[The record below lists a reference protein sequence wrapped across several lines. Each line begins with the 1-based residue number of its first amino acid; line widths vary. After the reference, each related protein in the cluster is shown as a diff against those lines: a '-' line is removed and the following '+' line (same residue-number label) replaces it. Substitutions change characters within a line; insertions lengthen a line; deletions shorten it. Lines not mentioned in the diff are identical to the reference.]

1 MSSGWIKL
9 HRKILDNDIFKNDKL
24 FRVFMYL
31 LLKASHSERD
41 QLIGDS
47 IVNLKAGQWA
57 TGRKAISRDTGL
69 TEQNVR
75 TAISKLEKLGILTI
89 KVTVKYSIF
98 SISNWDCYQQDN
110 QQATNNQPTSNQQVT
125 TINNVKNVKNVNN
138 KDLVESEPQR
148 KKFNFTDVDYQ
159 CAEWIYS
166 LVKQV
171 APSSKKPN
179 FESWANTVRLM
190 RESDKLTHN
199 DISEVFTWAN
209 QDSFWS
215 VNILSA
221 TKLRQKFPQLQAK
234 MKGVSNG
241 SIKEHGQKLSAHER
255 AKQRNDAKYRRPDE
269 CGLVVGTNDGYMGG
283 AVDKGKGRVTIKHVD
298 TGTFTDYE

>member
-1 MSSGWIKL
+1 MSSGWVKL
-9 HRKILDNDIFKNDKL
+9 HRKITEWEWYSDVNTT
-24 FRVFMYL
+24 RVFLHL
-31 LLKASHSERD
+31 LVVANHKDKKWRGIDIKRGQRLT
-41 QLIGDS
+41 S
-47 IVNLKAGQWA
+47 ISALSKE
-57 TGRKAISRDTGL
+57 TSL
-69 TEQNVR
+69 TIKNIR
-75 TAISKLEKLGILTI
+75 TAIKRLKSTNEVASYSTAQHTI
-89 KVTVKYSIF
+89 FTMVNY
-98 SISNWDCYQQDN
+98 DLYQEEANETAN
-110 QQATNNQPTSNQQVT
+110 QGQTEGKQGATN
-125 TINNVKNVKNVNN
+125 KNVKNEKNVKN
-138 KDLVESEPQR
+138 KDFVESEPQR

-221 TKLRQKFPQLQAK
+221 AKLRQKFPQLQAK

-255 AKQRNDAKYRRPDE
+255 AKQRNDAKYRQTDE
-269 CGLVVGTNDGYMGG
+269 CGLVVGTNDGHMGR
-283 AVDKGKGRVTIKHVD
+283 AVDKGEGRATIEHVD
-298 TGTFTDYE
+298 TRTFIDYE

>member
-1 MSSGWIKL
+1 MSSGWVKL
-9 HRKILDNDIFKNDKL
+9 HRKITEWEWYSDVNTT
-24 FRVFMYL
+24 RVFLHL
-31 LLKASHSERD
+31 LVVANHKDKKWRGIDIKRGQRLT
-41 QLIGDS
+41 S
-47 IVNLKAGQWA
+47 ISALSKE
-57 TGRKAISRDTGL
+57 TSL
-69 TEQNVR
+69 TIKNIR
-75 TAISKLEKLGILTI
+75 TAIKRLKSTNEVASYSTAQH
-89 KVTVKYSIF
+89 TVFTMVNY
-98 SISNWDCYQQDN
+98 DLYQEEASETAN
-110 QQATNNQPTSNQQVT
+110 QGQTKGKQGATN
-125 TINNVKNVKNVNN
+125 KNVKNEKNVKN

-221 TKLRQKFPQLQAK
+221 AKLRQKFPQLQAK

-255 AKQRNDAKYRRPDE
+255 AKQRNDAKYRQTDE
-269 CGLVVGTNDGYMGG
+269 CGLVVGTNDGHMGR
-283 AVDKGKGRVTIKHVD
+283 AVDKGEGRATIEHVD
-298 TGTFTDYE
+298 TRTFIDYE

>member
-1 MSSGWIKL
+1 MSSGWVKL
-9 HRKILDNDIFKNDKL
+9 HRKITEWEWYSDVNTT
-24 FRVFMYL
+24 RVFLHL
-31 LLKASHSERD
+31 LVVANHKDKKWRGIDIKRGQRLT
-41 QLIGDS
+41 S
-47 IVNLKAGQWA
+47 ISALSKE
-57 TGRKAISRDTGL
+57 TSL
-69 TEQNVR
+69 TIKNIR
-75 TAISKLEKLGILTI
+75 TAIKRLKSTNEVASYSTAQHTI
-89 KVTVKYSIF
+89 FTMVNY
-98 SISNWDCYQQDN
+98 DLYQEEANETAN
-110 QQATNNQPTSNQQVT
+110 QGQTEGKQGATN
-125 TINNVKNVKNVNN
+125 KNVKNEKNVKN
-138 KDLVESEPQR
+138 KDFVESEPQR

-221 TKLRQKFPQLQAK
+221 AKLRQKFPQLQAK

-255 AKQRNDAKYRRPDE
+255 AKQRNDAKYRQTDE
-269 CGLVVGTNDGYMGG
+269 CGLVVGTNDGHMGR
-283 AVDKGKGRVTIKHVD
+283 AVDKGEGRATIEHVD
-298 TGTFTDYE
+298 TRAFIDYE

>member
-1 MSSGWIKL
+1 MSSGWVKL
-9 HRKILDNDIFKNDKL
+9 HRKITEWEWYSDVNTT
-24 FRVFMYL
+24 RVFLHL
-31 LLKASHSERD
+31 LVVANHKDKKWRGIDIKRGQRLT
-41 QLIGDS
+41 S
-47 IVNLKAGQWA
+47 ISALSKE
-57 TGRKAISRDTGL
+57 TSL
-69 TEQNVR
+69 TIKNIR
-75 TAISKLEKLGILTI
+75 TAIKRLKSTNEVASYSTAQH
-89 KVTVKYSIF
+89 TVFTMVNY
-98 SISNWDCYQQDN
+98 DLYQEEASETAN
-110 QQATNNQPTSNQQVT
+110 QGQTEGKQGATN
-125 TINNVKNVKNVNN
+125 KNVKNEKNINN
-138 KDLVESEPQR
+138 KDLVEPKPQR

-255 AKQRNDAKYRRPDE
+255 AKQRNDAKYRQPDE
-269 CGLVVGTNDGYMGG
+269 CGLAVGTNDGHMGR
-283 AVDKGKGRVTIKHVD
+283 AVDEREGRVTIEYVD
-298 TGTFTDYE
+298 SGAFIDYE

>member
-1 MSSGWIKL
+1 MSSGWVKL

-110 QQATNNQPTSNQQVT
+110 QQPTNKQPTSNQQVT
-125 TINNVKNVKNVNN
+125 TINNVKNGKNV
-138 KDLVESEPQR
+138 KEDI
-148 KKFNFTDVDYQ
+148 YQ
-159 CAEWIYS
+159 QIADAY
-166 LVKQV
+166 
-171 APSSKKPN
+171 N
-179 FESWANTVRLM
+179 
-190 RESDKLTHN
+190 
-199 DISEVFTWAN
+199 EVFPHLPQVVKVSQKRKSHISASINEFKKDFGFDNPNNWKSLFYHAAKSDFLTGRKT
-209 QDSFWS
+209 DWS
-215 VNILSA
+215 MDFDFVIN
-221 TKLRQKFPQLQAK
+221 K
-234 MKGVSNG
+234 
-241 SIKEHGQKLSAHER
+241 
-255 AKQRNDAKYRRPDE
+255 
-269 CGLVVGTNDGYMGG
+269 TNLLKIIEGNYDN
-283 AVDKGKGRVTIKHVD
+283 V
-298 TGTFTDYE
+298 

>member
-1 MSSGWIKL
+1 MSTFI
-9 HRKILDNDIFKNDKL
+9 
-24 FRVFMYL
+24 
-31 LLKASHSERD
+31 KASRSETASFLDFNPNANHLLNVIARRARRTPC
-41 QLIGDS
+41 
-47 IVNLKAGQWA
+47 NLNNLSVGECF
-57 TGRKAISRDTGL
+57 ISFKSVGL
-69 TEQNVR
+69 TEQQYR
-75 TAISKLEKLGILTI
+75 TAKKHLQKIDLVSFRVARKLTGGVTSG
-89 KVTVKYSIF
+89 VTVAKLMDSRVYDIN
-98 SISNWDCYQQDN
+98 IDECN
-110 QQATNNQPTSNQQVT
+110 ATVTPPQRQPNANLTSN
-125 TINNVKNVKNVNN
+125 KNVKNDKNVN
-138 KDLVESEPQR
+138 KDLVEPESQR

-209 QDSFWS
+209 KDSFWS

-241 SIKEHGQKLSAHER
+241 TIKEHGQKLSAHER
-255 AKQRNDAKYRRPDE
+255 AKQRNDEKYRQPNE
-269 CGLVVGTNDGYMGG
+269 CGLAVGANDGHMGR
-283 AVDKGKGRVTIKHVD
+283 AVDERERRVTIEHVD
-298 TGTFTDYE
+298 SGTFIDYE

>member
-1 MSSGWIKL
+1 MSSGWVKL

-75 TAISKLEKLGILTI
+75 TAISKLERLGILTI

-110 QQATNNQPTSNQQVT
+110 QQATNKQPTSNQQVT
-125 TINNVKNVKNVNN
+125 TINNGKNGKNVKE
-138 KDLVESEPQR
+138 DI
-148 KKFNFTDVDYQ
+148 YQ
-159 CAEWIYS
+159 QIADAY
-166 LVKQV
+166 
-171 APSSKKPN
+171 N
-179 FESWANTVRLM
+179 
-190 RESDKLTHN
+190 
-199 DISEVFTWAN
+199 EVFPHLPQVVKVSQKRKSHMSASINEFKKDFGFDNPDNWKNLFYHAAKSDFLTGRKT
-209 QDSFWS
+209 DWS
-215 VNILSA
+215 MDFDFVIN
-221 TKLRQKFPQLQAK
+221 K
-234 MKGVSNG
+234 
-241 SIKEHGQKLSAHER
+241 
-255 AKQRNDAKYRRPDE
+255 
-269 CGLVVGTNDGYMGG
+269 TNLLKIIEGNYDN
-283 AVDKGKGRVTIKHVD
+283 V
-298 TGTFTDYE
+298 